1 MFSCN
6 FEKLRPQS
14 IFQHCASKHSRQGS
28 CTKKVH
34 CCRNFPATSCQM
46 LVETYKSEDKKMK
59 EIFLGA
65 FSRLFSSLFYT
76 LKTLPSRR
84 FLRTQKEGEFMTLEH
99 KRIEAG
105 DNWLEKRM
113 ITSLAAFHYNSWGP
127 HSVWKSQ
134 KKSHSTLRAKR
145 ATFTFEWTKVH

>member
-1 MFSCN
+1 
-6 FEKLRPQS
+6 
-14 IFQHCASKHSRQGS
+14 
-28 CTKKVH
+28 
-34 CCRNFPATSCQM
+34 M
-46 LVETYKSEDKKMK
+46 LVESYKSEDKKMK

-65 FSRLFSSLFYT
+65 FSSLFYT

-113 ITSLAAFHYNSWGP
+113 ITSLAAFHYNS
-127 HSVWKSQ
+127 
-134 KKSHSTLRAKR
+134 
-145 ATFTFEWTKVH
+145 